1 MNVEKTSKTFKP
13 VNFEEAKRNGVK
25 GYFCISEKIFFY
37 RDRSCYARGKHKHTV
52 MYNRGLPSFD
62 ANGFS

>member
-1 MNVEKTSKTFKP
+1 MLKKTSKTFKP

-37 RDRSCYARGKHKHTV
+37 RDRSCYARGKHKHTNV
-52 MYNRGLPSFD
+52 Q
-62 ANGFS
+62 